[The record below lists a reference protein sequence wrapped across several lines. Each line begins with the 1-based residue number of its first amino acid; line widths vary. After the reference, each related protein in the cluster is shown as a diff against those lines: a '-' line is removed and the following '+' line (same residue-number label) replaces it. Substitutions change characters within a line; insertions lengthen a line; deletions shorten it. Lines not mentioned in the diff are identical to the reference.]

1 MCWRNHL
8 DWHTQMKRLLIHCAN
23 HLAFA
28 PRRLRRHSM
37 RWQSLT
43 PGGWSR
49 IFQWFSVSFP
59 HRRFQEHVRQGRCLD
74 LVTTF
79 DRFYLLDSRLG
90 VYNLSL
96 SQAHHELYDDDVRRS
111 PYWALRLGLRNQSS
125 SAVSSAV
132 LDLSRCAAAAI
143 DRFTYIYIYTYIA
156 CIMPYSFSCQIMP
169 HLPVEPGHG
178 DGSFDR
184 GEAGRL

>member
-143 DRFTYIYIYTYIA
+143 DRFTYIYIHI
-156 CIMPYSFSCQIMP
+156 
-169 HLPVEPGHG
+169 
-178 DGSFDR
+178 
-184 GEAGRL
+184 